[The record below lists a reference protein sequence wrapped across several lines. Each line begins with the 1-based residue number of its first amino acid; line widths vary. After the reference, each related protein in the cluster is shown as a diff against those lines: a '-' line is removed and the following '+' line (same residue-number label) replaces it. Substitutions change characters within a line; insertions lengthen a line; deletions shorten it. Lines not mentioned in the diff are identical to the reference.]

1 MAEPS
6 WTARGRVLVSGA
18 GEGPA
23 LVLDEPLSFWGGLD
37 HHSGL
42 IIDTRHAQRGRS
54 VAGTVLVM
62 PGGRGSSSSSSV
74 LAEAIRLGRG
84 PQAVLMPRADGI
96 VVLGALVVQLLDG
109 ESPPV
114 LEVGVADLR
123 RISDGEW
130 VSVAA
135 DGLLEVGPA
144 RALP

>member
-1 MAEPS
+1 MVEAG

-42 IIDTRHAQRGRS
+42 IIEARHPQHGRS
-54 VAGTVLVM
+54 VAGAVLVM

-74 LAEAIRLGRG
+74 LAEAIRSGNG

-96 VVLGALVVQLLDG
+96 VLLGALVVQLLDG
-109 ESPPV
+109 ASPPV
-114 LEVGVADLR
+114 VEVAAVDLA
-123 RISDGEW
+123 RISDGAW

-135 DGLLEVGPA
+135 DGLLVVDRA